1 MKEIDCSHQNTIFL
15 THFDKTI
22 LTRSV
27 FNSCEE
33 EQENT
38 SVSNTH
44 LSNKNLISSSTSI
57 FIRRFSE
64 GNDKFDILFCWLENK
79 SK

>member
-38 SVSNTH
+38 SVSIHIYRIKT
-44 LSNKNLISSSTSI
+44 
-57 FIRRFSE
+57 
-64 GNDKFDILFCWLENK
+64 
-79 SK
+79 